1 MLPNPGTNGGADRMP
16 YHEFYLDDFAPR
28 EHYRPLWEHI
38 RNTGQSALG
47 SKVHEA
53 DLALRSEGVTF
64 TVYSDSQEGI
74 ERVWPF
80 DLIPRIIPANEW
92 APIESGLKQRVR
104 ALICFS
110 TTSTTSSAASR
121 TGCCPAISF
130 SRAATIN

>member
-1 MLPNPGTNGGADRMP
+1 MLPSLQDRIGADRADQMP

-64 TVYSDSQEGI
+64 TVYSDTQEGI

-80 DLIPRIIPANEW
+80 PA
-92 APIESGLKQRVR
+92 
-104 ALICFS
+104 
-110 TTSTTSSAASR
+110 
-121 TGCCPAISF
+121 
-130 SRAATIN
+130 